1 MRSWLTLALL
11 AAIVVALSAW
21 LYYRPQPDAS
31 PSHAMSSVRPD
42 TVRQVRLERFV
53 DVEVSAAQRN
63 TPPRGF
69 VVVLERKGGEW
80 RMMFPVA
87 ARADAFQTER
97 LLSILQARSTVRY
110 PATDVARYGLD
121 QPVARLTLDGE
132 TFIYG
137 AVNATTREQYV
148 ATRESV
154 YVVPLNYAAA
164 LPRNPDVLIAR
175 EVLARTEV
183 PVRFELSE
191 FSAVLDGGTW
201 RVTPPAVEASADER
215 NAWVDRW
222 RKASAIN
229 ALRHDGRAAKEH
241 VKVQLADSKTIDI
254 GILQREPELVL
265 VRGDEGVQYH
275 FFGREAKRLLMPP
288 GTAAEVQG
296 APASGPLKAQ
306 QP

>member
-11 AAIVVALSAW
+11 AAIVFGLGAW
-21 LYYRPQPDAS
+21 LYYRPQPHAA
-31 PSHAMSSVRPD
+31 PAHAMSSVRPD
-42 TVRQVRLERFV
+42 NVRQVRLERFV
-53 DVEVSAAQRN
+53 DVEESPVQRN
-63 TPPRGF
+63 AGPRGF
-69 VVVLERKGGEW
+69 VVVLERRQGDW

-110 PATDVARYGLD
+110 PATDAARYGLD

-137 AVNATTREQYV
+137 ALNAITREQYV
-148 ATRESV
+148 ATRDGV

-175 EVLARTEV
+175 EVLAKTEV

-191 FSAVLDGGTW
+191 FSVVLDGGTW
-201 RVTPPAVEASADER
+201 RVTPPGVEASADER
-215 NAWVDRW
+215 SAWVDRW
-222 RKASAIN
+222 RQASAVN
-229 ALRHDGRAAKEH
+229 ALRHDGGAANEH

-275 FFGREAKRLLMPP
+275 FFGREAKRLLVPP
-288 GTAAEVQG
+288 GTPAEVQG
-296 APASGPLKAQ
+296 ASPSSPPKAQ
-306 QP
+306 QR